1 MASDNLVCFLK
12 KYVSHKEMIY
22 RTTSRFKSLAF
33 LSQLEKCKM
42 LVLHVNQKTV
52 TDKNAAALIIH
63 YKRHLEAILPYPNNP
78 SYQTSI
84 DNLNKIIAQCNN
96 IVKED
101 GERVL
106 Q

>member
-1 MASDNLVCFLK
+1 MASETLVDCLK
-12 KYVSHKEMIY
+12 KYVNHKEMVY

-33 LSQLEKCKM
+33 LSKLEKCKM

-63 YKRHLEAILPYPNNP
+63 YKQHLEAILPYPNNP

-84 DNLNKIIAQCNN
+84 GNLNKIITQCNN
-96 IVKED
+96 IIQEN
-101 GERVL
+101 GEPIL